1 LALYALLAGPYLFT
15 SSLAPHFPYQAAAWL
30 DGRLDLAAPPS
41 SYDLLRYEGRQY
53 VAQPPLPAL
62 LMLPLVAV
70 RGPAATP
77 EVLLTLLMGALC
89 AALCELSLKAAA
101 PALSPQRRLAMSLFC
116 ALGTPMLIL
125 SPLGT
130 VWFSGQIANTLF
142 FWVWV
147 LGWAYRRPWLMGLAL
162 AAMFFGRPTMTPP
175 IILLSLAALWPSWRG
190 LLTLALPCLL
200 SLGLIAWHNAARFG
214 SPLDFGYD
222 YINDAGN
229 IRERRLEHG
238 TFSPAFLPENL
249 YVATLKPP
257 LWENG
262 PEPDPWGLGLLW
274 TSPALLLLLYL
285 RPWGREEALLA
296 IGAGLCLLPGLL
308 YHNTGSAQFGYR
320 FLLDGLPLLML
331 LVARGGSRAPRV
343 MLYGLIG
350 WSIGVHLWGYL
361 WFFKLLYGQDLL

>member
-1 LALYALLAGPYLFT
+1 
-15 SSLAPHFPYQAAAWL
+15 
-30 DGRLDLAAPPS
+30 
-41 SYDLLRYEGRQY
+41 
-53 VAQPPLPAL
+53 
-62 LMLPLVAV
+62 
-70 RGPAATP
+70 
-77 EVLLTLLMGALC
+77 
-89 AALCELSLKAAA
+89 
-101 PALSPQRRLAMSLFC
+101 
-116 ALGTPMLIL
+116 
-125 SPLGT
+125 